1 MRSIREL
8 LLGLRM
14 SLAGGRSG
22 WVRAG
27 LTALGV
33 GLGVALLLVAVSV
46 PAAMQARNAR
56 QAAQD
61 DVLSLPTPPPKS
73 DTTILIA
80 YADTEYHGVAIRGRF
95 LQPDGA
101 HPPVPPGL
109 SALPA
114 PGQMVVSPALAR
126 LLASPDGALL
136 RERLNYPIVG
146 TVGKAGLSGPAD
158 LDFYVGSDTLQAD
171 TGPVVRLAAFGSTA
185 PAEGLDPILK
195 VIAVL
200 IVVAL
205 LVPVGMFV
213 AAAIRFG
220 SEARDR
226 RLAGVRLLG
235 ADARM
240 ARRIAAGEALGSSL
254 AGLVVGAAFFL
265 IGRSLVDKIQLFG
278 LSAFPSDIRPD
289 PVLTVLL
296 VGAVPAASVAV
307 TLFSLRRV
315 VIEPLGVARRA
326 GDSRRRLWWRLLPP
340 LAGVAVLL
348 PMRGP
353 AARGAG
359 QVNTT
364 QVATGMILILVG
376 IAALLPWLVQAAV
389 RRIRG
394 GPVAW
399 QLAVRRLQLDSSTS
413 ARAVMGIAVAVAGA
427 IGLQTVFAS
436 AEARYVAH
444 THADPSRADAMTT
457 LGIDGGWSAVL
468 ATDSRVLA
476 TPGVETVHSRLEI
489 QATFPPRPGSP
500 EAVNDK
506 LVTTV
511 TVADCATLADM
522 ALLDSCTDGDVFLLP
537 PSEATNYGPV
547 PEKGSVV
554 TFDAWPGETT
564 PPSGT
569 WTVPA
574 TARAASPRVDPLGVR
589 AAGVLATP
597 AAVPDALLAA
607 RTRTTTSYV
616 HLSHADPDAV
626 ERLRNAVWRIDP
638 ADLPSV
644 SAVTLTVTADR
655 FASMRTALFAG
666 ATVTLVLIGV
676 SLLVTVLEQLRERR
690 RVLAGLVAFGT
701 RPSTL
706 AWSILWQTAVPV
718 ALGMALAV
726 GAGLAVGSILLK
738 IVNSPITIAWGDVG
752 LFAGVAAVV
761 VLLVTA
767 ASTPALWRLMRAEGL
782 HTE

>member
-1 MRSIREL
+1 MRSAREL

-14 SLAGGRSG
+14 SLAGGVSG

-46 PAAMQARNAR
+46 PHAMQARDAR
-56 QAAQD
+56 QSARD
-61 DVLSLPTPPPKS
+61 DMLYLNPAPPKS
-73 DTTILIA
+73 DTTILVA
-80 YADTEYHGVAIRGRF
+80 FADTVYHDEGIRGRF

-109 SALPA
+109 AAVPA
-114 PGQMVVSPALAR
+114 PGQMIVSPALER

-136 RERLNYPIVG
+136 RERLPYPIVG
-146 TVGKAGLSGPAD
+146 TIGRAGLSGPAD
-158 LDFYVGSDTLQAD
+158 LAFFVGSDRLQD
-171 TGPVVRLAAFGSTA
+171 DVGPVVRIPAFGSTEQG
-185 PAEGLDPILK
+185 EGLDPILTL
-195 VIAVL
+195 IAVL

-205 LVPVGMFV
+205 LVPVGLFV
-213 AAAIRFG
+213 ASAIRFG

-235 ADARM
+235 ADGRM

-254 AGLVVGAAFFL
+254 AGLAVGAVFFV
-265 IGRSLVDKIQLFG
+265 IGRSLVDRVVLFR
-278 LSAFPSDIRPD
+278 LSAFPSDVRPD

-296 VGAVPAASVAV
+296 VVAVPVASVAV
-307 TLFSLRRV
+307 TLFSLRRA
-315 VIEPLGVARRA
+315 VIEPLGVTRRA
-326 GDSRRRLWWRLLPP
+326 GDVRRRLWWRLLPP
-340 LAGVAVLL
+340 LAGVLVLL
-348 PMRGP
+348 PLRGSLT
-353 AARGAG
+353 RQTGH
-359 QVNTT
+359 VNTT
-364 QVATGMILILVG
+364 QVATGIILILVG

-389 RRIRG
+389 GWVRG

-436 AEARYVAH
+436 VEAQYV
-444 THADPSRADAMTT
+444 TNTGADPSRADAMTT
-457 LGIDGGWSAVL
+457 LQVDGGWNAVRTADAQVL
-468 ATDSRVLA
+468 ATS
-476 TPGVETVHSRLEI
+476 GVMSVHSRLEI
-489 QATFPPRPGSP
+489 TSTFAPRPGSP
-500 EAVNDK
+500 EAVNDQ

-522 ALLDSCTDGDVFLLP
+522 AVLGACTDGDVFLLP
-537 PSEATNYGPV
+537 PSERNNYGSV
-547 PEKGSVV
+547 PDPGSVV
-554 TFDAWPGETT
+554 TFDAWPGDDTAPT
-564 PPSGT
+564 GS

-574 TARAASPRVDPLGVR
+574 TARSAAPRVDPLGIS

-597 AAVPDALLAA
+597 AAVPDALLGA
-607 RTRTTTSYV
+607 RARTTTSYV
-616 HLSHADPDAV
+616 DVVDATAL
-626 ERLRNAVWRIDP
+626 ERLRTAVWRIDP
-638 ADLPSV
+638 TDFPSV
-644 SAVTLTVTADR
+644 APVSAQVTASR
-655 FASMRTALFAG
+655 FDSVRTGLFAG
-666 ATVTLVLIGV
+666 ATVVLVLIGV
-676 SLLVTVLEQLRERR
+676 SLLIAVLEQLRERR

-701 RPSTL
+701 RRSTL

-718 ALGMALAV
+718 ALGMALALS
-726 GAGLAVGSILLK
+726 AGLAVGALLLK
-738 IVNSPITIAWGDVG
+738 IVNSPMSVAWGDVG
-752 LFAGVAAVV
+752 MFAGVAAVV